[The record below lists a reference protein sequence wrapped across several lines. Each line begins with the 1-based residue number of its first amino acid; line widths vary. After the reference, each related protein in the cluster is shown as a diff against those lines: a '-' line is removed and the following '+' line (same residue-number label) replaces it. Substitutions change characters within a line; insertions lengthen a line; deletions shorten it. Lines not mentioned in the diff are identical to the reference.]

1 MTLQPLDRFPLDA
14 AILFSDILTI
24 PDAMW
29 LDLYFSTSE
38 GPVFQ
43 RTIGCLAD
51 IKKLPIPD
59 PEQELVYVM
68 NVLRAIRKAL
78 QGKVPLI
85 GFSGSPWTLATYM
98 VEGRSSKAFIHI
110 KKMMYTEPKSL
121 HLLLDKLTKSIILY
135 LNAQIRVGAQSVM
148 IFDTLSGVL
157 IGPHYHQFSLHY
169 MHQIID
175 GLLRKHED
183 RKVPVTLFTKGFSPN
198 G

>member
-1 MTLQPLDRFPLDA
+1 MTLQPLDRFSLDS

-24 PDAMW
+24 PDAKW
-29 LDLYFSTSE
+29 LGLYFSTIE

-43 RTIGCLAD
+43 RIIGCLAD

-85 GFSGSPWTLATYM
+85 GFSGSPWTLATYI
-98 VEGRSSKAFIHI
+98 VEGRSSKAFINI

-135 LNAQIRVGAQSVM
+135 LNAQIRAGAQ
-148 IFDTLSGVL
+148 
-157 IGPHYHQFSLHY
+157 
-169 MHQIID
+169 
-175 GLLRKHED
+175 
-183 RKVPVTLFTKGFSPN
+183 
-198 G
+198 